1 MYNMYIDMDFSLFF
15 IFFDFFSLELCLSK
29 GFHNTEQK

>member
-1 MYNMYIDMDFSLFF
+1 MDFYLFF